1 MPVSFLSTTQ
11 RERYGRYPDTL
22 SSEELARYFHLDDDD
37 REWIATKRRDSSR
50 LGYALQLTTARFLG
64 TFLEDPTAVPSPVLH
79 TLSSQLGIADPS
91 DCVID
96 YRTTRQRWQHT
107 SEIRTR
113 YGYREFT
120 GTGVQFRLG
129 RWLCALCWTGTDRP
143 SALFDYANGWLV
155 GHKVLLP
162 GVTLLER
169 FIAEIR
175 SRMESRL
182 WRLLVHGVTPEQRQR
197 LDDLLKLVEGS
208 RQSWLDRLRK
218 GPVRVSAPALVAA
231 LLRIETVRG
240 LGIKLPG
247 THVPPS
253 RIAALARFAST
264 AKVSAVARL
273 PEVRRIAT
281 LVAFV
286 HCLEASAQDDAID
299 VLDLLLRELF
309 TKAEKEDR
317 KVRQRSL
324 KDLDRAASTLAE
336 ACRMLLDPALPDGE
350 LRERVYAA
358 IGHDE
363 LAQALNE
370 VRGLVRPPNDVF
382 YTELEARKATVSRFL
397 PALLRVIRFDANP
410 AAQPLAQALQWLH
423 EKPDHDPPT
432 AIVGKAWQRHV
443 VQDDGRIN
451 ATAYSF
457 CALDK
462 LRSAI
467 RRRDVFIS
475 PSWRYADPRAGL
487 LAGAEWEAS
496 RPIVCRSLSLSAQP
510 EATLS
515 ELTRELDETYR
526 RVAARLPQNDA
537 VRFENVGDKTEL
549 VLSPLEALEEPPS
562 LIALR
567 NEIKARMPRV
577 DLPEILL
584 EVAGRTGCMEAFT
597 HLTERT
603 ARAADLTTSLCA
615 VLMAEACNTGP
626 EPLVRPDTPALKRDR
641 LMWVDQNY
649 VRDDTLTA
657 CNAVLVA
664 AQSRIALARTW
675 GGGDVAS
682 ADGMRFV
689 VPVRTI
695 HAGPNPK
702 YFNRGRGVTWYNLLS
717 DQRTGLNAIT
727 VPGTLRDSLIL
738 LAVVLEQQTEL
749 QPTQI
754 MTDTGAYSDLVF
766 GLFRLSNYRFCPRLA
781 DVGGTRFWRVDPDAD
796 YGDLNALARQR
807 VNLDRITPH
816 WDDVLRLVG
825 SLKLGLVP
833 AMGIMR
839 TLQVDER
846 PTSLAQAIA
855 EIGRIDKT
863 IHTLN
868 FIDDEARRRA
878 TLLQLNLGEGR
889 HSLAREVF
897 HGKRG
902 ELFQRYREGQ
912 EDQLSALGLVVNMI
926 VLWNT
931 LYMDAVLTQLRSEG
945 YPVKPEDEA
954 RLSPFGHEHINM
966 LGRYSFSVPEAVA
979 RSEPSRRNSWLGHA
993 ALEHDCI
1000 RIVPHSGER
1009 RCLPSRATRRC
1020 GWGRT
1025 R

>member
-11 RERYGRYPDTL
+11 RERYGRYPDVL

-37 REWIATKRRDSSR
+37 REWIATKRRDSHR

-64 TFLEDPTAVPSPVLH
+64 TFQEDPTAVPGAVLH
-79 TLSSQLGIADPS
+79 ALSSQLDITDPA
-91 DCVID
+91 DCVVA
-96 YRTTRQRWQHT
+96 YRTSRQRWQHT
-107 SEIRTR
+107 AEIRVR
-113 YGYREFT
+113 YGYREFAER
-120 GTGVQFRLG
+120 GIQFRLG

-162 GVTLLER
+162 GVTVLER
-169 FIAEIR
+169 FIAEVR

-182 WRLLVHGVTPEQRQR
+182 WRLLVRGVTAEQRQR
-197 LDDLLKLVEGS
+197 LDDLLKPAEGG

-218 GPVRVSAPALVAA
+218 GPVRVSAPALVLA

-264 AKVSAVARL
+264 VKVSAVARL
-273 PEVRRIAT
+273 PEARRIAT

-286 HCLEASAQDDAID
+286 HCLEASAQDDALD

-336 ACRMLLDPALPDGE
+336 ACRMLLDSALPDGE

-358 IGHDE
+358 IGRDE
-363 LAQALNE
+363 LAQALDE

-382 YTELEARKATVSRFL
+382 YTELEARKGAVTRFL
-397 PALLRVIRFDANP
+397 PTLLRVIRFDANP

-443 VQDDGRIN
+443 VQDDGKIN

-487 LAGAEWEAS
+487 LAGAEWEAA
-496 RPIVCRSLSLSAQP
+496 RPIVCRSLGLTAQP

-515 ELTRELDETYR
+515 ALTRELDETYR
-526 RVAARLPQNDA
+526 RVAARLPENDA
-537 VRFENVGDKTEL
+537 VRFETVGDKTEL
-549 VLSPLEALEEPPS
+549 VLSPLEALEKPAS

-584 EVAGRTGCMEAFT
+584 EVAGRTGCMDAFT

-626 EPLVRPDTPALKRDR
+626 EPLVRQDTPALKRDR
-641 LMWVDQNY
+641 LMWVDHNY
-649 VRDDTLTA
+649 VRDDTLIA

-664 AQSRIALARTW
+664 AQNRIALARGW

-695 HAGPNPK
+695 HAAPNPK

-717 DQRTGLNAIT
+717 EQCTGLNAIT
-727 VPGTLRDSLIL
+727 VPGTLRDSLVL

-754 MTDTGAYSDLVF
+754 MTDTGAYSDVVF
-766 GLFRLSNYRFCPRLA
+766 GLFRLSGYRFCPRLA
-781 DVGGTRFWRVDPDAD
+781 DVGGTRFWRVDQQAD
-796 YGDLNALARQR
+796 YGDLNTLARQR

-931 LYMDAVLTQLRSEG
+931 LYMDAILMQLRSEG

-966 LGRYSFSVPEAVA
+966 LGRYSFSVPEVVA
-979 RSEPSRRNSWLGHA
+979 R
-993 ALEHDCI
+993 
-1000 RIVPHSGER
+1000 GELR
-1009 RCLPSRATRRC
+1009 PLVKTNEL
-1020 GWGRT
+1020 
-1025 R
+1025 

>member
-64 TFLEDPTAVPSPVLH
+64 TFLEAPTAVPSPVLH

-979 RSEPSRRNSWLGHA
+979 R
-993 ALEHDCI
+993 
-1000 RIVPHSGER
+1000 GELR
-1009 RCLPSRATRRC
+1009 PLTKPNDP
-1020 GWGRT
+1020 
-1025 R
+1025 

>member
-1 MPVSFLSTTQ
+1 MPVSFLSTAQ
-11 RERYGRYPDTL
+11 RERYGRYPESL
-22 SSEELARYFHLDDDD
+22 SADELARHFHLDDDD

-50 LGYALQLTTARFLG
+50 LGYALQLTTVRFLG
-64 TFLEDPTAVPSPVLH
+64 AFLEDPTAVPTTVLQM
-79 TLSSQLGIADPS
+79 LSSQLDIADPD
-91 DCVID
+91 DCIVA

-107 SEIRTR
+107 SEIRER
-113 YGYREFT
+113 YSYRAFVER
-120 GTGVQFRLG
+120 GIQFRLG

-143 SALFDYANGWLV
+143 SVLFEHANGWLV

-162 GVTLLER
+162 GVTILER
-169 FIAEIR
+169 FVAEVR

-182 WRLLVHGVTPEQRQR
+182 WRLLARDVSDAQRKR
-197 LDDLLKLVEGS
+197 LDELLAPAEGG

-218 GPVRVSAPALVAA
+218 GPVRVSAPALVQA
-231 LLRIETVRG
+231 LQRIETVRD

-247 THVPPS
+247 THVPPG
-253 RIAALARFAST
+253 RIAALARFAGT
-264 AKVSAVARL
+264 VKVSAVARL
-273 PEVRRIAT
+273 PEARRIAT

-286 HCLEASAQDDAID
+286 HNLEASANDDALD

-309 TKAEKEDR
+309 NRAQQADR
-317 KVRQRSL
+317 KARLRTL
-324 KDLDRAASTLAE
+324 KDLDQAASTLAD
-336 ACRMLLDPALPDGE
+336 ACRILLDPDLPDIE
-350 LRERVYAA
+350 LRKRVFAA
-358 IGHDE
+358 IGHDK
-363 LAQALNE
+363 LAQALSD
-370 VRGLVRPPNDVF
+370 VGGLVRPPDDVF
-382 YTELEARKATVSRFL
+382 YTELAARKSTVTRFL
-397 PALLRVIRFDANP
+397 PALLRVIQFDANP
-410 AAQPLAQALQWLH
+410 TAQPLIQALQWLQWR
-423 EKPDHDPPT
+423 PDHDPPT

-443 VQDDGRIN
+443 VQENGEID
-451 ATAYSF
+451 ASAFAF
-457 CALDK
+457 CALDR
-462 LRSAI
+462 LAVAI
-467 RRRDVFIS
+467 RRRDVFVN

-487 LAGAEWEAS
+487 LTGPEWEAA
-496 RPIVCRSLSLSAQP
+496 RPIVCRSLSLSVQP
-510 EATLS
+510 ETTLAA
-515 ELTRELDETYR
+515 LTQELDETYR
-526 RVAARLPQNDA
+526 RVAARLPDNDA
-537 VRFENVGDKTEL
+537 VRFETIGDRTEL
-549 VLSPLEALEEPPS
+549 VLSPLEALEEPAS

-567 NEIKARMPRV
+567 NEIRARMPRV

-584 EVAGRTGCMEAFT
+584 EIAARTGCMEAFT

-626 EPLVRPDTPALKRDR
+626 EPFVRQDTPALKRDR
-641 LMWVDQNY
+641 LLWADQNY
-649 VRDDTLTA
+649 VRDETLIA

-664 AQSRIALARTW
+664 AQNRIALARAW

-689 VPVRTI
+689 VPVRSI
-695 HAGPNPK
+695 HAAPNPK

-717 DQRTGLNAIT
+717 DQGTGLNAIT
-727 VPGTLRDSLIL
+727 VPGTLRDSLVL

-749 QPTQI
+749 QPTHI
-754 MTDTGAYSDLVF
+754 MTDTGAYSDVVF
-766 GLFRLSNYRFCPRLA
+766 GLFRLLGYRFCPRLA
-781 DVGGTRFWRVDPDAD
+781 DIGGTRFWRIDAHAD
-796 YGDLNALARQR
+796 YGELNALARQR

-816 WDDVLRLVG
+816 WDDVLRLIG

-846 PTSLAQAIA
+846 PTRLAQAIA

-868 FIDDEARRRA
+868 FIDDEARRRG

-889 HSLAREVF
+889 HSLARDVF

-931 LYMDAVLTQLRSEG
+931 LYMDAVLDQLRVEG
-945 YPVKPEDEA
+945 YPVRSEDEA

-966 LGRYSFSVPEAVA
+966 LGRYSFSVPESVA
-979 RSEPSRRNSWLGHA
+979 R
-993 ALEHDCI
+993 
-1000 RIVPHSGER
+1000 GELR
-1009 RCLPSRATRRC
+1009 PLTR
-1020 GWGRT
+1020 GNDL
-1025 R
+1025 

>member
-1 MPVSFLSTTQ
+1 
-11 RERYGRYPDTL
+11 
-22 SSEELARYFHLDDDD
+22 
-37 REWIATKRRDSSR
+37 R

-979 RSEPSRRNSWLGHA
+979 R
-993 ALEHDCI
+993 
-1000 RIVPHSGER
+1000 GELR
-1009 RCLPSRATRRC
+1009 PLTKPNDP
-1020 GWGRT
+1020 
-1025 R
+1025 

>member
-912 EDQLSALGLVVNMI
+912 EDQLSALGLVVNMT

-979 RSEPSRRNSWLGHA
+979 R
-993 ALEHDCI
+993 
-1000 RIVPHSGER
+1000 GELR
-1009 RCLPSRATRRC
+1009 PLTKPNDP
-1020 GWGRT
+1020 
-1025 R
+1025 

>member
-443 VQDDGRIN
+443 VQDDGHIN

-979 RSEPSRRNSWLGHA
+979 R
-993 ALEHDCI
+993 
-1000 RIVPHSGER
+1000 GELR
-1009 RCLPSRATRRC
+1009 PLTKPNDP
-1020 GWGRT
+1020 
-1025 R
+1025 

>member
-1 MPVSFLSTTQ
+1 MPVSFLSVTQ
-11 RERYGRYPDTL
+11 REHYGRYPDIL

-37 REWIATKRRDSSR
+37 REWIGTKRRDSSR

-64 TFLEDPTAVPSPVLH
+64 TFLEDPTAVPNVVLQ
-79 TLSSQLGIADPS
+79 TLSSQLGIVDPS
-91 DCVID
+91 DSVIA
-96 YRTTRQRWQHT
+96 YRATRQRWRHT
-107 SEIRTR
+107 AEIRSR
-113 YGYREFT
+113 YGYCEFA
-120 GTGVQFRLG
+120 GSGVQFRLG

-143 SALFDYANGWLV
+143 STLFDYANGWLV
-155 GHKVLLP
+155 DHKILLP
-162 GVTLLER
+162 GVTVLER

-182 WRLLVHGVTPEQRQR
+182 WRLLVRGVTAAQRQR
-197 LDDLLKLVEGS
+197 LDDLLKPVDGG
-208 RQSWLDRLRK
+208 RQSKLDRLRK
-218 GPVRVSAPALVAA
+218 GPVRVSAPALVQA
-231 LLRIETVRG
+231 LQRIETVRS
-240 LGIKLPG
+240 LGIRLPV

-264 AKVSAVARL
+264 VKVSAVARL
-273 PEVRRIAT
+273 PEARRIAT

-286 HCLEASAQDDAID
+286 HCLEASAQDDALD

-309 TKAEKEDR
+309 TKAEKADR
-317 KVRQRSL
+317 KVRQRTI

-336 ACRMLLDPALPDGE
+336 ACRMLLDHALSDNE
-350 LRERVYAA
+350 LRERVYAT
-358 IGHDE
+358 IGRDE
-363 LAQALNE
+363 LAQALDD
-370 VRGLVRPPNDVF
+370 VRSLVRPPNDVF
-382 YTELEARKATVSRFL
+382 YTELEARKGTVTRFL
-397 PALLRVIRFDANP
+397 PRLLRVIRFDANP
-410 AAQPLAQALQWLH
+410 AVQPLVQALKWLN
-423 EKPDHDPPT
+423 EKAELDPPID
-432 AIVGKAWQRHV
+432 IVNKAWQRHV
-443 VQDDGRIN
+443 VQDDGRIDV
-451 ATAYSF
+451 TAYSF
-457 CALDK
+457 CALDQ
-462 LRSAI
+462 LRSAL
-467 RRRDVFIS
+467 RRRDVFVS

-487 LAGAEWEAS
+487 LTGAEWEAT
-496 RPIVCRSLSLSAQP
+496 RPIVCRSLGLSAQP
-510 EATLS
+510 DATLNA
-515 ELTRELDETYR
+515 LTRELDETYQ
-526 RVAARLPQNDA
+526 RVAARLPENDA
-537 VRFENVGDKTEL
+537 IRFEKVGEKTEL

-567 NEIKARMPRV
+567 NEIKARIPRV
-577 DLPEILL
+577 ELPEILL
-584 EVAGRTGCMEAFT
+584 EVAARTGCMGAFT

-603 ARAADLTTSLCA
+603 ARATDLTTSLCA

-626 EPLVRPDTPALKRDR
+626 EPLIRQDKPALKRER

-649 VRDDTLTA
+649 VRDDTLVA
-657 CNAVLVA
+657 CNSVLVA
-664 AQSRIALARTW
+664 AQNRITLARTW
-675 GGGDVAS
+675 GGSDVAS

-689 VPVRTI
+689 VPVRTV
-695 HAGPNPK
+695 HAAPNPK

-754 MTDTGAYSDLVF
+754 MTDTGAYSDLMF
-766 GLFRLSNYRFCPRLA
+766 GLFRLSGHRFCPRLA
-781 DVGGTRFWRVDPDAD
+781 DIGGTRFWRIDPHAD
-796 YGDLNALARQR
+796 YRDLNILAKQR

-816 WDDVLRLVG
+816 WDDVLRLIG

-855 EIGRIDKT
+855 EIGRIEKT
-863 IHTLN
+863 IHVLN
-868 FIDDEARRRA
+868 FIDDEALRRT

-931 LYMDAVLTQLRSEG
+931 RYMDAVLAQLRNEG
-945 YPVKPEDEA
+945 YPVRPEDEA
-954 RLSPFGHEHINM
+954 RLSAFGHEHINM
-966 LGRYSFSVPEAVA
+966 LGRYSFSVPDAVA
-979 RSEPSRRNSWLGHA
+979 R
-993 ALEHDCI
+993 
-1000 RIVPHSGER
+1000 GELR
-1009 RCLPSRATRRC
+1009 PQTNQNESAF
-1020 GWGRT
+1020 
-1025 R
+1025 